1 MKHILIP
8 LLLFS
13 MFANAETGR
22 IYLTLTAALK
32 MSEVKSL
39 SFGNITSSGDALI
52 TVSPTGVR
60 TITGEATAVESTAS
74 EGGFQVTGAPN
85 SPFVVTFG
93 TGSATN
99 GKSTIV
105 VDGFK
110 TNLQFNTGTTDGTGK
125 AIFYIGGTAHLSVTN
140 SSGSYVGNY
149 EVSCLYQ

>member
-1 MKHILIP
+1 MKKLLILF
-8 LLLFS
+8 LFPF
-13 MFANAETGR
+13 MLHAETGR

-125 AIFYIGGTAHLSVTN
+125 LVFYVGATAHLSVTN

-149 EVSCLYQ
+149 EVNCLYQ

>member
-1 MKHILIP
+1 MKRLLIP
-8 LLLFS
+8 LLIFS
-13 MFANAETGR
+13 MFANAETGK

-99 GKSTIV
+99 GKSTII

-125 AIFYIGGTAHLSVTN
+125 LVFYIGATAHLSVTN

-149 EVSCLYQ
+149 EVNCLYQ